1 MSVLL
6 FFLGISIG
14 SFLNVLIDRLSV
26 GQDVVHGRSHCDYCH
41 KTLHWYELIPI
52 FSWIIQGGKSR
63 CCHKKLSWQY
73 PLIECI
79 TGIGFVYIFSV
90 YSIISF
96 VLFAYLLIFSSAVV
110 LFVADLKY
118 EILPTPL
125 LLSAAIG
132 IVLYRLFEIIPC
144 FSLQCSVFFWSTLF
158 PSFVAATFFFFLW
171 AAFRGRAMGDGDIYL
186 VFLIGLFIGYPKIL
200 IALYIAFLT
209 GAVVGVILILG
220 RKKGLQSHIS
230 FGPFLIFGTVMSILF
245 SSQILSVWF
254 HLQGL

>member
-1 MSVLL
+1 MRVLL
-6 FFLGISIG
+6 FVLGISIG

-79 TGIGFVYIFSV
+79 TGVGFVSIYALYSV
-90 YSIISF
+90 LSLN
-96 VLFAYLLIFSSAVV
+96 LFAYLIIFSSAVV

-125 LLSAAIG
+125 LLSAAVG
-132 IVLYRLFEIIPC
+132 IILSRYSEIISC
-144 FSLQCSVFFWSTLF
+144 FSLQCPVFFMSILL
-158 PSFVAATFFFFLW
+158 PSCAAAAFFFFLW

-186 VFLIGLFIGYPKIL
+186 VFLMGMCVGYPNIL

-230 FGPFLIFGTVMSILF
+230 FGPFLIFGTVMSMIF
-245 SSQILSVWF
+245 SSQIISVWL